1 MKILMSAF
9 SCGPRQGSEPGVGW
23 NVALEAARMGHEVTV
38 LTQTEFKAEIE
49 RELASGTLPANLRF
63 DIFTPGWLEKL
74 RDMGLRCGLPSLTW
88 QTVSLIW
95 QFCALFH
102 ARRHYNRAAFDLVHH
117 VTFAGIRHPTLL
129 TRLGIPTVIGPLGGG
144 DRVPMALRKSFP
156 WREWWTEL
164 VRDAYNVSLR
174 IDPITYSAFRRA
186 SLIVLRTDASLVA
199 VPRRYR
205 NKVHIKGGLGIAEAT
220 NPIVRRRSAGQPLRL
235 LYAGNLFHLKGV
247 HLGIRALAAARARG
261 ADVTLTIVGDG
272 PARSGLEELAH
283 DARRFSACHLVQ
295 CRVAPAAARNVCR
308 LPRVPLSELTG
319 RLWHSHPGGLGRTA
333 CRSSAWRWEV
343 LENSWTTAAAAS
355 FRRRTTARKNASPV
369 SARRS
374 KRSQPTRICVSRSV
388 TARSGAIASCRGRRS
403 FATSTRPSKNGCT
416 IAAPS
421 PALPTPHYSYGRH
434 VS

>member
-63 DIFTPGWLEKL
+63 DIFTPGWLETL
-74 RDMGLRCGLPSLTW
+74 RDVGLRCGLPSLTW

-164 VRDAYNVSLR
+164 VRDAYNISLR

-220 NPIVRRRSAGQPLRL
+220 NPVVRRRPAGQPLRL

-272 PARSGLEELAH
+272 PARSGLEELARTLGVSAH
-283 DARRFSACHLVQ
+283 VIWCNAVLRRQLLEMYPNYHAFLFPSLRDAFGTVILEAWGHGLPVICLALGGPGKLVDDH
-295 CRVAPAAARNVCR
+295 CGRVVPAANHSEDECVAGLCAAIEALAVNEDLRVALSYGAIRRYRKSSWAAVVCDLYKTIEER
-308 LPRVPLSELTG
+308 LHDHGT
-319 RLWHSHPGGLGRTA
+319 
-333 CRSSAWRWEV
+333 
-343 LENSWTTAAAAS
+343 
-355 FRRRTTARKNASPV
+355 
-369 SARRS
+369 
-374 KRSQPTRICVSRSV
+374 Q
-388 TARSGAIASCRGRRS
+388 SGADQ
-403 FATSTRPSKNGCT
+403 
-416 IAAPS
+416 
-421 PALPTPHYSYGRH
+421 PHYSYGRH
-434 VS
+434 AS